1 MNRNERE
8 RLTRQENTLMELGF
22 TREESDSLRRIS
34 NTLQRWYGL
43 ECGTDRGAIER
54 DDSTGRPYFVFSD
67 RGFISSSGN
76 GPCRIPVADRETGAL
91 RRLAKIMRDVN
102 GRRTEKPSFVE
113 NLRDD
118 LTTYIQSDPRGAA
131 LYILRPGDIP
141 EGLKPES
148 CYTRGV
154 CVY

>member
-1 MNRNERE
+1 MTRNERE
-8 RLTRQENTLMELGF
+8 RLTRQKNTLMELGF

-34 NTLQRWYGL
+34 LRLQRWYGL
-43 ECGTDRGAIER
+43 ECGTDTGSIER
-54 DDSTGRPYFVFSD
+54 DDATGKPYWTAEVGNI
-67 RGFISSSGN
+67 RTGFRTIRT
-76 GPCRIPVADRETGAL
+76 PMADFENGAL

-102 GRRTEKPSFVE
+102 GRRTEKPSFVD

-118 LTTYIQSDPRGAA
+118 LTTYIQMDPRGAA

-141 EGLKPES
+141 EGASVES

-154 CVY
+154 CVS